1 MRKEIAI
8 ISGKGGTGKTTLALS
23 IIPYFEETVIADCD
37 VDAPDMNILLN
48 QSIEAKTDFIG
59 FQRPVIDTDK
69 CTHCGLC
76 HASCKFGAI
85 DEFIHVLDGNCEGC
99 NVCAYV
105 CPVDAIKMVDNKI
118 GELYTR
124 RTAYGPMVDAR
135 LIPGEESSGKLVT
148 EVRRLSKI
156 VASKERRDTI
166 IIDGSPG
173 LACNVIA
180 TISGVTN
187 VIIVTEPTESGL
199 HDLRRVIKLT
209 EMFHIKI
216 DVVINKYDLNKEKSK
231 EIEEYCSKNG
241 IDVKLHIPFDKKIV
255 ESISKLQIPS
265 TTSNL
270 YYKTDEWKS
279 FIKYLKNQKEN

>member
-23 IIPYFEETVIADCD
+23 IIPYFDNAVIADCD

-48 QSIEAKTDFIG
+48 QGIEAKSDFIG
-59 FQRPVIDTDK
+59 FQRPVIDGSK
-69 CTHCGLC
+69 CITCGLC
-76 HASCKFGAI
+76 HTSCKFNAI
-85 DEFIHVLDGNCEGC
+85 DENIVVLDGACEGC

-105 CPVDAIKMVDNKI
+105 CPTDAITMTDYKI
-118 GELYTR
+118 GEIYSR
-124 RTAYGPMVDAR
+124 RTEYGPMVDAR

-156 VASKERRDTI
+156 VTSKERRNTI

-187 VIIVTEPTESGL
+187 VIIVTEPTKSGL
-199 HDLRRVIKLT
+199 HDLKRVVKLT
-209 EMFHIKI
+209 EMFHVNV
-216 DVVINKYDLNKEKSK
+216 DVVINKYDLNKEKSD
-231 EIEEYCSKNG
+231 EITRWCNEQG
-241 IDVKLHIPFDKKIV
+241 IDVKLLIPFDREIV
-255 ESISKLQIPS
+255 ESISLLTIPS
-265 TTSNL
+265 TTDNPFF
-270 YYKTDEWKS
+270 KTEDWNS
-279 FIKYLKNQKEN
+279 FIEYLKA